1 MKAIL
6 IPYSKVDIS
15 KINEELKNVSC
26 ILDKKSLE
34 ENVILFCE
42 EYTETFPSAIHTKLK
57 YIALYISFSLKP
69 ESLGE
74 LNDKL
79 KNINNILEFIS
90 TSDGLVIIC
99 DEKI

>member
-42 EYTETFPSAIHTKLK
+42 DFPSANHTKLK